1 MMNGAPVHWSSVRQA
16 FPALSSSEAEIMA
29 GCHALRT
36 AIHMH
41 ALLEDLG
48 KPQGIIDFCF
58 DAENAIKFN
67 SSDKITPRNMH
78 IGVRYWRVRY
88 HVGNEIRLVYV
99 HTTMMTADIG
109 TKSAKEDQFIGIVN
123 LMMHDFFHK
132 VKVVQFDLVDD
143 Q

>member
-1 MMNGAPVHWSSVRQA
+1 
-16 FPALSSSEAEIMA
+16 MA

-48 KPQGIIDFCF
+48 KPQGSIDFCF

-67 SSDKITPRNMH
+67 QNDKITPRSMH

-88 HVGNEIRLVYV
+88 HVGKEIRLVYV
-99 HTTMMTADIG
+99 HTSKMTADIG
-109 TKSAKEDQFIGIVN
+109 TKSAKEDQFAGIVN
-123 LMMHDFFHK
+123 LMMHDFKHT
-132 VKVVQFDLVDD
+132 VRVVTFDPVSTIIND
-143 Q
+143 